1 MNQWKGIN
9 KRADDAAIQEGES
22 PDASNAFFA
31 KNTLGLL
38 GPRKGKR
45 FIAQPA
51 WGRNITGL
59 IPYIP
64 GNGTRRVIVGTA
76 DGSLVDWDGESAV
89 TTQLYVTG
97 GSTKAITGC
106 SLTLTAPST
115 TTSGTFTFDDASTIT
130 PDKAM
135 LAALESFSEGFSFQ
149 IERAF
154 YLAWV
159 YDIGLIVD
167 GAPVYLES
175 RLAAWSDTGTDDYDI
190 RVTQNYPSY
199 ALPLPA
205 TGNITGVA
213 LRLTLRG
220 SWPSSMTSATI
231 NMQCTGLT

>member
-1 MNQWKGIN
+1 MDRWQGLN
-9 KRADDAAIQEGES
+9 KRIDDAAIKDGES
-22 PDASNAFFA
+22 PDSSNASYA
-31 KNTLGLL
+31 DNTLGLL
-38 GPRKGKR
+38 GPRKGRR

-59 IPYIP
+59 IPYVQP
-64 GNGTRRVIVGTA
+64 NGTRRVVVGTA

-106 SLTLTAPST
+106 SLTLTAPATS
-115 TTSGTFTFDDASTIT
+115 TSGTFAFDDASTIT
-130 PDKAM
+130 PGKA
-135 LAALESFSEGFSFQ
+135 LLFALEGWSEGFSFQ

-154 YLAWV
+154 NLNWT

-167 GAPVYLES
+167 GAAQYFES
-175 RLAAWSDTGTDDYDI
+175 RQAVWADGGTDDYDI
-190 RVTQNYPSY
+190 NVTQSESSHVI
-199 ALPLPA
+199 ALPT

-213 LRLTLRG
+213 LRITLNG
-220 SWPSSMTSATI
+220 SWPGSMTSATI